1 MTGTFTTIRK
11 TTTRRESD
19 MARRAVC
26 VGINEFATLPM
37 SSWLSGCV
45 NDAHDIAAALR
56 TYGFTG
62 AATTVLCDADATK
75 PAVMGAL
82 TTMVESA
89 EPGDHLVFSFS
100 SHGTQVPNEPG
111 GDDEP
116 DGLDEAFACYEIARS
131 GDQWSRDTVIVDD
144 ELHDLFGG
152 VPKGV
157 LLEVIL
163 DTCHSGTG
171 LKDLDDV
178 MQAALLGRRPRYL
191 PPPTVK
197 GLSQVRDIRSNTAPR
212 TVDRKALVELTKSRG
227 RATGKPVL
235 YAACR
240 PEQTAS
246 DATFEGRS
254 NGAFTYHLL
263 GALHERPDSS
273 RSELHTAVT
282 ARLKRGDFDQ
292 RSTLEGPAAARKVG
306 FGQLW

>member
-1 MTGTFTTIRK
+1 MTGIPTTIGK
-11 TTTRRESD
+11 TTTRREST

-45 NDAHDIAAALR
+45 NDAHDIAATLR
-56 TYGFTG
+56 TYGFTA

-75 PAVMGAL
+75 PAVMAAL
-82 TTMVESA
+82 TTMVETA
-89 EPGDHLVFSFS
+89 EPGDHLVFSLS

-116 DGLDEAFACYEIARS
+116 DGLDEAFACHEIARS
-131 GDQWSRDTVIVDD
+131 GDQWSRATVIIDD
-144 ELHDLFGG
+144 ELRELFG
-152 VPKGV
+152 VVAKGV

-197 GLSQVRDIRSNTAPR
+197 GLSRVRQIRANGAPR
-212 TVDRKALVELTKSRG
+212 AVDRTALAERTRSRG
-227 RATGKPVL
+227 TATGKPVL

-240 PEQTAS
+240 PAQTAA
-246 DATFEGRS
+246 DATFDGRS

-263 GALHERPDSS
+263 GALRDLPDSS
-273 RSELHTAVT
+273 RRELHAAVT
-282 ARLKRGDFDQ
+282 ARLKRGHFEQ
-292 RSTLEGPAAARKVG
+292 RSTLEGPVAARKVG
-306 FGQLW
+306 FGQPW